1 MDFEEMGARL
11 GLEKDEFME
20 LVFIFVSSAEEDLQK
35 LDSGLAAND
44 AKVASEAAHSL
55 KGSSGNLGFADI
67 SAMAATIEQSSRKGE
82 ISGLES
88 LSGKISS
95 EIEKIKNLIS

>member
-44 AKVASEAAHSL
+44 SKTASEAAHSL

-82 ISGLES
+82 IAGLES